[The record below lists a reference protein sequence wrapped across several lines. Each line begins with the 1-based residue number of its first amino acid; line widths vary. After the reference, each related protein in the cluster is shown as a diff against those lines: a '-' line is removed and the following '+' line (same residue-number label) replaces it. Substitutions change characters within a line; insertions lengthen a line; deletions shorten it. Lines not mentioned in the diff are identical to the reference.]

1 VVGPLTELIVLTYG
15 PHVVVADEFGDL
27 QDVASVVIFGS
38 WAALYRG
45 RRGLSCGWTARST
58 RPSAPAPS
66 GLIRLWQRG
75 EAEMERLAGGEL
87 QGLTGGAADGGQW
100 LSKRAAR

>member
-66 GLIRLWQRG
+66 GLIRLSLSLRRSSPG
-75 EAEMERLAGGEL
+75 RTSRLLAM
-87 QGLTGGAADGGQW
+87 GLA
-100 LSKRAAR
+100 